1 MPRDWINCIVA
12 TADLWFLENI
22 IDYAGIF
29 PPAALSPSVALEQY
43 RAYRS
48 GVEDWI
54 LGSLAWSCNTLS
66 DLGSLLTPN
75 DEVELALIGRP
86 STTWDSWQDARL
98 QDVEDVN
105 MLLEK
110 CPGAAAATYESR
122 IDDLSHVTDAMNSLR
137 SLGKET
143 DIYIELPWDQPIDD
157 ALAELAAEEW
167 VRVKFRTG
175 GKTKDAYPSPVQLA
189 SILKQCIDLEIE
201 FKLTAG
207 LHAPIAHLDKQG
219 VLSHGF
225 LSVLFATSLAFQDDA
240 SVNEMAEVLDAQDP
254 SLWSL
259 KKGLSYAGKTLSEEE
274 LNNARSFFS
283 SFGSC
288 SIEEPLAGLQRLQ

>member
-1 MPRDWINCIVA
+1 MA
-12 TADLWFLENI
+12 SADLWFLENI

-29 PPAALSPSVALEQY
+29 PPAGLPASVALEKY
-43 RAYRS
+43 RSYRS
-48 GVEDWI
+48 GAESWI

-66 DLGSLLTPN
+66 DLGSLVTPN
-75 DEVELALIGRP
+75 DELELALIGRT
-86 STTWDSWQDARL
+86 STNWETWQDARL

-110 CPGAAAATYESR
+110 CPGVAAATYESR
-122 IDDLSHVTDAMNSLR
+122 IDDLSRITDALNSLR

-157 ALAELAAEEW
+157 ALAELATEDW

-175 GKTKDAYPSPVQLA
+175 GKTKEAYPSPVQLA
-189 SILKQCIDLEIE
+189 NVLKQCIDLEIE

-207 LHAPIAHLDKQG
+207 LHEPIAHVDKQG
-219 VLSHGF
+219 VLNHGF
-225 LSVLFATSLAFQDDA
+225 LNILMATSAAFQDDA
-240 SVNEMAEVLDAQDP
+240 SINEMAEILDARDP
-254 SLWSL
+254 SQWSL
-259 KKGLSYAGKTLSEEE
+259 KKGLSFAGKSLGEEE
-274 LNNARSFFS
+274 LNNARSFFG

-288 SIEEPLAGLQRLQ
+288 SIEEPLGGLQRLQ